1 MMYRSDILVPVE
13 GSFIPVVV
21 RNYSMQDSDAMIQLQ
36 SECFPP
42 PFPEELWWNRE
53 QLTQHVSRFP
63 EGAVCVEYDG
73 RIVGSI
79 TSLLISFD
87 CEHPDHTWE
96 QVTDNGYIRNHNPNG
111 DTLYIVDICI
121 HPAFRKAGLGKIMM
135 HAMYQLVVKLNLKRL
150 LGGGRMPGYG
160 MYSEQMTAE
169 EYAEKVVNGTLRD
182 PVLTFLL
189 KCGRTPLRVLE
200 NYLEDDESK
209 NYALLME
216 WKNPFYKKEL

>member
-1 MMYRSDILVPVE
+1 MYRSDILVPVE

-21 RNYSMQDSDAMIQLQ
+21 RNYSMQDSDAMIHLQ

-42 PFPEELWWNRE
+42 PFPEELWWNRD
-53 QLTQHVSRFP
+53 QLAQHVSRFP
-63 EGAVCVEYDG
+63 EGAVCVEYNG

-79 TSLLISFD
+79 TSLLLSFD
-87 CEHPDHTWE
+87 SDHPDHTWE
-96 QVTDNGYIRNHNPNG
+96 QVTDNGYIRNHDPNG

-121 HPAFRKAGLGKIMM
+121 HPAFRKAGLGQIMM
-135 HAMYQLVVKLNLKRL
+135 QAMYQLVVKLNLKRL

-160 MYSEQMTAE
+160 KYAEQMTPE
-169 EYAEKVVNGTLRD
+169 EYTEQVVNGTLRD

-189 KCGRTPLRVLE
+189 KCGRTPLRVMQ
-200 NYLEDDESK
+200 NYLEDDESQ

-216 WKNPFYKKEL
+216 WKNPFYSID

>member
-63 EGAVCVEYDG
+63 DGAVCVEYDG

-216 WKNPFYKKEL
+216 WKNPFYKKE